1 MSGGAD
7 ESGGMG
13 ACGGGPARCVP
24 GTVTLENGEEKMREA
39 GEQIQRGGSL
49 VMDMSASGDC
59 DSAALGAMIEWRRM
73 AEERK
78 CRLSFENIDGRL
90 AKLAQL
96 YQVADLLGMGEAEGE
111 KGAGE

>member
-59 DSAALGAMIEWRRM
+59 DSAALGGDDRM
-73 AEERK
+73 APHG
-78 CRLSFENIDGRL
+78 GR
-90 AKLAQL
+90 AQVPPEL
-96 YQVADLLGMGEAEGE
+96 
-111 KGAGE
+111 